1 MTKNIAILR
10 GPMSACFI
18 HFLQER
24 ALLPI
29 RYLNVLTSNYMQQ
42 NQKNDYNNIA
52 IIIYEVSFQTPVSSF
67 PSVLFTHCEFQLIC
81 RCF

>member
-10 GPMSACFI
+10 GKTMSACFI

-24 ALLPI
+24 ALLAI

-42 NQKNDYNNIA
+42 NQKKRL
-52 IIIYEVSFQTPVSSF
+52 Q
-67 PSVLFTHCEFQLIC
+67 
-81 RCF
+81 